1 MFSLLISNRLL
12 SGIND
17 KRKVNILKVVP
28 LKSLRE
34 LPELIELNPWKE
46 ILEKQKFDSTKS
58 VPQDLSTVV
67 GLVWF
72 KSVGG
77 IDA

>member
-1 MFSLLISNRLL
+1 VFSLLTSNRLF
-12 SGIND
+12 SGKKD
-17 KRKVNILKVVP
+17 KRKVNILNVVP
-28 LKSLRE
+28 LKSLRVFS
-34 LPELIELNPWKE
+34 ELIELNPWKE

-72 KSVGG
+72 KSVEG

>member
-1 MFSLLISNRLL
+1 VFSLLISNRLF
-12 SGIND
+12 SGKKD
-17 KRKVNILKVVP
+17 KRKVNILNVVP
-28 LKSLRE
+28 LKSLRVFS
-34 LPELIELNPWKE
+34 ELIESNPWKE